1 MLRPWFVNCLY
12 VARFTIVHLKTQIKF
27 PLLLFLD
34 DKTSFISEEYLGEA
48 RGGGGVINFLS
59 LKRKAY
65 YGGRRHNWEGE
76 LNRGFTA
83 ENEIIEPVN
92 EYSRLI
98 SLSPLSYLW
107 TTLLDVLRWWVQ
119 CIATWVITLY
129 LFLVTDVPFLLFVNL
144 NAHTIIILV
153 IKLFNNYSSSPNGL
167 RVNSP

>member
-1 MLRPWFVNCLY
+1 M
-12 VARFTIVHLKTQIKF
+12 AQSAHLHSLIA
-27 PLLLFLD
+27 FL
-34 DKTSFISEEYLGEA
+34 
-48 RGGGGVINFLS
+48 
-59 LKRKAY
+59 
-65 YGGRRHNWEGE
+65 RRHPNLVFLWNNGRHLRAITGDCQLTTLVVREGE

-153 IKLFNNYSSSPNGL
+153 IKLFNNYSSCPNGL